1 MNVQELET
9 AKRLGLAIVNVIFR
23 DGGYNLIQWKQ
34 QARLGRESGVEFG
47 NPDFVALAHAF
58 GAKGYRVE
66 SARDLAPALR
76 DALAWPGPTI
86 VDVPVDYRENPKLTA
101 RLGQLVCPI

>member
-76 DALAWPGPTI
+76 AALAWPGPTI